1 MTNSEGA
8 SHHYHRDP
16 AAGKPMLRRR
26 CTFGDG
32 SCSFVDWVSIE
43 MLVTS
48 LGSVGGRNGLD
59 SSLAWNSTTDLHST
73 AQRCVI
79 AGKACPIKCCLVW
92 SFCPGQYQ
100 LTTRIYCVALCLV
113 GPLRDESLQ
122 NEFPYVSLLPLSNP
136 SRIASAVNPTKQ
148 MALMNQTQQLAPATI
163 AITVTTPSTQPNSP

>member
-92 SFCPGQYQ
+92 SFCPS
-100 LTTRIYCVALCLV
+100 I
-113 GPLRDESLQ
+113 SLQ
-122 NEFPYVSLLPLSNP
+122 REYIALLCVWLVHS
-136 SRIASAVNPTKQ
+136 V
-148 MALMNQTQQLAPATI
+148 MNHCRMSSHMFRFCLYPI
-163 AITVTTPSTQPNSP
+163 PHELPPRLIQPNKWR